1 MWVENTSES
10 NKDFIENYNE
20 DKDELFSWSWCSM
33 ILQSMFSMILQSYL
47 PEMMKIE
54 IIINTELR
62 KNAKK

>member
-1 MWVENTSES
+1 
-10 NKDFIENYNE
+10 
-20 DKDELFSWSWCSM
+20 M
-33 ILQSMFSMILQSYL
+33 ILQSMFSMILQSFLQSFL